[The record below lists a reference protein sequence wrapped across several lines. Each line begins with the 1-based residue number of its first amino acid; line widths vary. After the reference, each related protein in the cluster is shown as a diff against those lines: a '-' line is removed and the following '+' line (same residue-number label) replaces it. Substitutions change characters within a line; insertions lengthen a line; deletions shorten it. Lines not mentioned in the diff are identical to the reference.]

1 MRPLIERDN
10 VCTGDTTMPGAAF
23 AASAAY
29 LPRPHPAGRD
39 GSLETRHAFGQNLA
53 ALTLFI
59 DALLIFGCLAFSYWL
74 RFDILTGIGVRPEK
88 IPFTLYLPYI
98 VMADCSLLG
107 AFAYYGTYDP
117 SKLLQLRQVGLTIIR
132 AIILWGVIFLSFTLV
147 FKFQPPISRIFVAL
161 SAGTVFFTI
170 IGWHYC
176 FHRALQNGAASA
188 RLRQRILFVGWNT
201 SAASLSESI
210 TGVSHPSHA
219 VIGFVRSGRQD
230 TTPFNPLIRDLG
242 RLEDVSDIL
251 HVHDIDVVILSSFD
265 LNQDEL
271 VSLANLC
278 EREMRQFK
286 VIPSF
291 FPILVSGLRLES
303 INQVPVLG
311 VTRLPLD
318 HLHNRA
324 IKRLLDVI
332 GASLG
337 LLIFAPVIL
346 FFMGLVFL
354 ESRGPIIYRQWRLG
368 RNGRR
373 FQILKIRSMK
383 LSAEH
388 QSGPRWAKP
397 NDPRR
402 LRIGVFMRN
411 WNIDELPQ
419 FWNVLKGE
427 MSLIGP
433 RPERPELIESFKHEV
448 PHYNARHN
456 VKPGITGWAQVKGL
470 RGDTDLAE
478 RITCDLFY
486 LENWNLLLDLQ
497 ILALT
502 LTARK
507 NAY

>member
-1 MRPLIERDN
+1 MEQNDI
-10 VCTGDTTMPGAAF
+10 VS
-23 AASAAY
+23 ASAIATETALAPSPSH
-29 LPRPHPAGRD
+29 LPRQRPIGRD
-39 GSLETRHAFGQNLA
+39 GSVETRHSFGERLA
-53 ALTLFI
+53 ALSLFV
-59 DALLIFGCLAFSYWL
+59 DALIVFGCLIFSYWL
-74 RFDILTGIGVRPEK
+74 RFEILAEIGVKSQP
-88 IPFTLYLPYI
+88 IPFRQYLPYI
-98 VMADCSLLG
+98 VMADCSLIS
-107 AFAYYGTYDP
+107 AFACYGCYDT
-117 SKLLQLRQVGLTIIR
+117 SKLLQLRQVGITIVR
-132 AIILWGVIFLSFTLV
+132 AIVLWGLIFLSFTLI
-147 FKFQPPISRIFVAL
+147 FKFQPPISRLFVAL

-170 IGWHYC
+170 IGWRYC
-176 FHRALQNGAASA
+176 FHRSLQNGAASA
-188 RLRQRILFVGWNT
+188 RLRQRILFVGWNA
-201 SAASLSESI
+201 SAARLSESLM
-210 TGVSHPSHA
+210 GGPHPSHVVVGYVSCGEEEDIA
-219 VIGFVRSGRQD
+219 PPTGGTRS
-230 TTPFNPLIRDLG
+230 LG
-242 RLEDVSDIL
+242 ELEDVADIL
-251 HVHDIDVVILSSFD
+251 HDEDIDVVILSTFD
-265 LNQDEL
+265 LNQNEL

-303 INQVPVLG
+303 MSQVPVLG

-318 HLHNRA
+318 YRHNRVL
-324 IKRLLDVI
+324 KRSVDIL

-337 LLIFAPVIL
+337 LIVFAPIIF
-346 FFMGLVFL
+346 FFMIAVYC
-354 ESRGPIIYRQWRLG
+354 ESSGPTLYRQWRLG

-373 FQILKIRSMK
+373 FQILKIRSMR
-383 LSAEH
+383 LGAEG
-388 QSGPRWAKP
+388 QGGPRWAKP

-402 LRIGVFMRN
+402 LRIGAFMRK

-433 RPERPELIESFKHEV
+433 RPERPELIESFKYEV

-486 LENWNLLLDLQ
+486 MENWNFLLDLQ

-502 LTARK
+502 LVARK